1 MTEEKTAL
9 EASYDDFY
17 ATLED
22 PRTAFEVAK
31 KLCEQDSERKDR
43 LSKYHG
49 GQKRH
54 PGFGRY
60 ITRPLDGTDYDTST
74 KIRKIVGLRYSG
86 FSDALIEKALDLYPK
101 YIWRKEVKYPKAF
114 EQARSELIKTAL
126 EEYHANVAFAR
137 AAVSEMGFKALETLF
152 DIMNSPDTRP
162 AIRLKAAEK
171 VLSLT
176 FGAAPSEGQVAG
188 VVIDKMGDALTKI
201 VSASKGDTYIHDAEE
216 VTYDGWADIEG
227 GSLESGVGSSG
238 GDSSRRAHN
247 IEIGAE
253 MIAISV
259 DPTTGLIVCAFE
271 VSDDVFKSLGGRGQ
285 RERRL

>member
-9 EASYDDFY
+9 EASYDNFY
-17 ATLED
+17 ETLED

-60 ITRPLDGTDYDTST
+60 VVRPLDGVSYDQSA
-74 KIRKIVGLRYSG
+74 KIRKVVGLRYSG
-86 FSDALIEKALDLYPK
+86 FSDSQIENALQLYPK
-101 YIWRKEVKYPKAF
+101 YIWRYECKYPKAF
-114 EQARSELIKTAL
+114 EQARSELIKVAL

-152 DIMNSPDTRP
+152 NIMNDPNERGVV
-162 AIRLKAAEK
+162 RLKAAEK

-176 FGAAPSEGQVAG
+176 FGGGPSEGQVAG

-216 VTYDGWADIEG
+216 VFYDGTAEPENSNL
-227 GSLESGVGSSG
+227 GS
-238 GDSSRRAHN
+238 
-247 IEIGAE
+247 GA
-253 MIAISV
+253 
-259 DPTTGLIVCAFE
+259 
-271 VSDDVFKSLGGRGQ
+271 
-285 RERRL
+285 

>member
-1 MTEEKTAL
+1 MSEEKTAL
-9 EASYDDFY
+9 EASYDEFY
-17 ATLED
+17 ETLED

-60 ITRPLDGTDYDTST
+60 VTRPLDGVSYDQSAA
-74 KIRKIVGLRYSG
+74 IRKIVGLRYSG
-86 FSDALIEKALDLYPK
+86 FSDAQIEKALELYSH
-101 YIWRKEVKYPKAF
+101 YIWRYECKYPKAF

-152 DIMNSPDTRP
+152 NIMNDPNERGVV
-162 AIRLKAAEK
+162 RLKAAEK

-176 FGAAPSEGQVAG
+176 FGGGPTEGQVAG

-201 VSASKGDTYIHDAEE
+201 VSASKSDSYIHDAGEGI
-216 VTYDGWADIEG
+216 YDGFA
-227 GSLESGVGSSG
+227 ESENS
-238 GDSSRRAHN
+238 N
-247 IEIGAE
+247 LGA
-253 MIAISV
+253 
-259 DPTTGLIVCAFE
+259 
-271 VSDDVFKSLGGRGQ
+271 
-285 RERRL
+285 

>member
-1 MTEEKTAL
+1 MSEEKTSI

-17 ATLED
+17 ETIED
-22 PRTAFEVAK
+22 PRLAFEVAK

-43 LSKYHG
+43 ISKYHG

-60 ITRPLDGTDYDTST
+60 VTRPLDGVSYDQST
-74 KIRKIVGLRYSG
+74 KIREVVGLRYSG
-86 FSDALIEKALDLYPK
+86 FSDSQIEKALDLYPK
-101 YIWRKEVKYPKAF
+101 YIWRYECKYPKAF

-152 DIMNSPDTRP
+152 GIMNDPNERG
-162 AIRLKAAEK
+162 AVRLKAAEK

-176 FGAAPSEGQVAG
+176 FGAQPTEGQVAG

-216 VTYDGWADIEG
+216 VFYDGSAEPEG
-227 GSLESGVGSSG
+227 SHLGVG
-238 GDSSRRAHN
+238 A
-247 IEIGAE
+247 
-253 MIAISV
+253 
-259 DPTTGLIVCAFE
+259 
-271 VSDDVFKSLGGRGQ
+271 
-285 RERRL
+285 